1 MNRQDFNT
9 VLGQVDNLGNTLLQN
24 RVMEQQTGE
33 RQQERDWRQKM
44 FTEQQA
50 TRADLNKQNAEWKNQ
65 NEDQQTLQ
73 MIIRANADGSFDDA
87 ARQRANEW
95 ITQHPALGKTGIQLS
110 KPAEKSTGQFNTAPG
125 HNLKILTDLRA
136 QIRAAQNGGDTA
148 GAQNLQQ
155 QLDDFM
161 ALTGK
166 APEAK
171 AANDPSAKAVET
183 ARAAK
188 TKAQLDGDAE
198 AEARADSLLARL
210 TPAQFQPVMG
220 DVRRAEQQDT
230 SAPGKPDHAAILA
243 EAQQAIQKGADP
255 VKVKARLKE
264 KFGIT
269 LK

>member
-1 MNRQDFNT
+1 
-9 VLGQVDNLGNTLLQN
+9 
-24 RVMEQQTGE
+24 
-33 RQQERDWRQKM
+33 
-44 FTEQQA
+44 
-50 TRADLNKQNAEWKNQ
+50 
-65 NEDQQTLQ
+65 
-73 MIIRANADGSFDDA
+73 MIIRANADGSLDDA

-95 ITQHPALGKTGIQLS
+95 IMQHPALGKTGIQLS
-110 KPAEKSTGQFNTAPG
+110 KPAEKPTGQFNTAPG

-166 APEAK
+166 APEVK
-171 AANDPSAKAVET
+171 SANDPSAKAVET

-230 SAPGKPDHAAILA
+230 SAPGKPLDATTAKQILQEVGGDKA
-243 EAQQAIQKGADP
+243 
-255 VKVKARLKE
+255 KARELAKQRGYT
-264 KFGIT
+264 F
-269 LK
+269 